1 MGVIVAPRQ
10 RIIGGGV
17 FAPDL
22 LAVLGGWLRN
32 DTLSGPISTL
42 RDVLFPAVGSGA
54 QATAAR
60 QPTGVSDGTMSFDGN
75 DCIVVPFH
83 SNNSSATTQ
92 GFGFWMKLTGVTT
105 AQNPFSMVSAA
116 GGSTSRGRPEV
127 GGINGVG
134 GMARTMGSVG
144 GSNSTWAA
152 GTLIAN
158 TWQFVSHEY
167 DGGATLG
174 SRMNL
179 FIDGALVTPTADTS
193 PAALTATTGTW
204 TIGALDTSGTT
215 GIAGLLGRNFYV
227 YNAKMTGV
235 TQGLLTSTAR
245 AALKNFEVPT

>member
-1 MGVIVAPRQ
+1 VSALP
-10 RIIGGGV
+10 
-17 FAPDL
+17 
-22 LAVLGGWLRN
+22 
-32 DTLSGPISTL
+32 
-42 RDVLFPAVGSGA
+42 DVLFPAVGSGT

-60 QPTGVSDGTMSFDGN
+60 QPTGNADGTVTYGGD

-83 SNNSSATTQ
+83 ANSSSATTQ

-105 AQNPFSMVSAA
+105 AQNPFSMVAAA

-127 GGINGVG
+127 GGVNGVG
-134 GMARTMGSVG
+134 GIARTLGSVG
-144 GSNSTWAA
+144 GANSTWAA

-167 DGGATLG
+167 DGGAALG

-179 FIDGALVTPTADTS
+179 FIDGVIVTPTADTS
-193 PAALTATTGTW
+193 PGALTATSGTW
-204 TIGALDTSGTT
+204 VIGALDTSGTT
-215 GIAGLLGRNFYV
+215 GISGQLGRNFYV
-227 YNAKMTGV
+227 YNAKMAGA